1 MVKLLGSLLSIVAI
15 ILFFVFSAFFS
26 DSKIM
31 SQDQAEK
38 IRNITYNLSA
48 HLNGKSKSIS
58 IIKES
63 MLYDSHPSLD
73 ILGRDNDMKFNTW
86 LAAVSGIMAQISWD
100 EFSIQDLESHIK
112 AVEIN
117 VTSPFE
123 GGINK
128 AKLQWLV
135 NLNSEASELVYIE
148 VNGEP
153 KSIFSGLI
161 AMESWRINY

>member
-15 ILFFVFSAFFS
+15 ILFFAFS
-26 DSKIM
+26 DSKIIP
-31 SQDQAEK
+31 QDQAEK

-48 HLNGKSKSIS
+48 HLNGKSKAIS

-86 LAAVSGIMAQISWD
+86 LAAVSGIMAKISWD

-123 GGINK
+123 GGGINK